1 MTTSIAGRGPLADL
15 TQHEVMLVG
24 DLAGCAQ
31 IFLASECVPYAQK
44 GSPALADE
52 RSKGCAATLVPSRSV
67 IVAFVVDRDGN
78 TFIWHDGLFAARA
91 EFSLEP
97 YVGADS
103 IVYGFAFHDK
113 DLNAAVVRLFD
124 ACRLRGASLLG
135 LNCFERFGRLFEGVS
150 ASTRSRTSLVRMHW
164 VWTEGWIKEFV
175 LLKPT
180 EGLHGLDCEWQSAIR
195 LPEQL
200 SPTAVYHEID

>member
-1 MTTSIAGRGPLADL
+1 MPKPAAPRCPLADL
-15 TQHEVMLVG
+15 VQHQVMLIG

-31 IFLASECVPYAQK
+31 TFLASECVPYAK
-44 GSPALADE
+44 RGESVSVDE
-52 RSKGCAATLVPSRSV
+52 RSMGCAATLVPRHAV

-78 TFIWHDGLFAARA
+78 TFLWHDGLFAARA

-103 IVYGFAFHDK
+103 IVYGFAFYDQ
-113 DLNAAVVRLFD
+113 DLRTAVVRLFD

-150 ASTRSRTSLVRMHW
+150 AATRSRTSLVRMHW

-180 EGLHGLDCEWQSAIR
+180 ECLHGLDCEWQSAIR

-200 SPTAVYHEID
+200 SPTACYHKID